1 MNGRPERVLI
11 VDDEEHVCALFQR
24 ILQKEGYEVEC
35 APNGEDGLAHLARQ
49 PFDLVITDLKMPG
62 LDGMEL
68 LKRGRDQC
76 PDASFV
82 MLTAFGTVQTAVE
95 AMKQGA
101 YDYLV
106 KPVDKDE
113 ITMVAAKALELQ
125 RLTREVARLRS
136 QLDLSLDF
144 DQIVGQSKSMKAV
157 FRLMK
162 MVADSNAT
170 ILIQGESGTG
180 KELIARAIHRASRRK
195 ERRFVAVNC
204 ASVPESLLES
214 ELFGYVRGAFTGAA
228 ADKKGLFE
236 EAHEGTLL
244 LDEIGDTSTAFQSA
258 LLRVLQ
264 ESEIRPVGSNKTV
277 KVDVRVIVAT
287 NKDLKREVERKTFR
301 EDLFYRLSVVPIAL
315 PPLRSRR
322 DDIPLLAAHF
332 IEKYSRAYSVEPKR
346 LAPTS
351 LRLLLDHSWPGNV
364 RELEN
369 VIERAVLINPGAE
382 IAPDSLFPSALS
394 LLDENR
400 SFTSLNETMRG
411 ARELME
417 REKIAEALQRTS
429 GNRSHAA
436 KLLGISRS
444 ALYNKIKSLRL
455 TN

>member
-1 MNGRPERVLI
+1 MSAPRERILI
-11 VDDEEHVCALFQR
+11 VDDEENVCALFKR
-24 ILQKEGYEVEC
+24 VLAKDGYDVEY
-35 APNGEDGLAHLARQ
+35 AATGEEGLALLEQR

-62 LDGMEL
+62 MDGMEL
-68 LKRGRDQC
+68 LTRGKAAR
-76 PDASFV
+76 PATTFI
-82 MLTAFGTVQTAVE
+82 MLTAFGTVQSAVE

-113 ITMVAAKALELQ
+113 IKIVAAKALELQ
-125 RLTREVARLRS
+125 RLSREVERLRS
-136 QLDLSLDF
+136 QLDLELDF
-144 DQIVGQSKSMKAV
+144 EQIVGQSKAMKAV

-170 ILIQGESGTG
+170 ILLQGESGTG
-180 KELIARAIHRASRRK
+180 KELVARAVHRHSRRR
-195 ERRFVAVNC
+195 ERPFVAVNC

-264 ESEIRPVGSNKTV
+264 ENEIRPVGSNKSV

-287 NKDLKREVERKTFR
+287 NKDLRKEVQRRTFR
-301 EDLFYRLSVVPIAL
+301 EDLFYRLSVVPIAI

-322 DDIPLLAAHF
+322 DDIPLLANHF
-332 IEKYSRAYSVEPKR
+332 IAKFSKAYGVEPKR
-346 LAPTS
+346 LAPAS

-369 VIERAVLINPGAE
+369 VIERAVLINPSEE
-382 IAPDSLFPSALS
+382 IAPDALFPSALIMEES
-394 LLDENR
+394 R
-400 SFTSLNETMRG
+400 AFTSLQDTMRG
-411 ARELME
+411 AREMME

-444 ALYNKIKSLRL
+444 ALYNKLKLLRFS
-455 TN
+455 N

>member
-1 MNGRPERVLI
+1 MNGPLERILI
-11 VDDEEHVCALFQR
+11 VDDEENVCLLFKR
-24 ILQKEGYEVEC
+24 ILDKEGYEVEC
-35 APNGEDGLAHLARQ
+35 AASGEDALAKLEHR

-62 LDGMEL
+62 MDGLEL
-68 LKRGRDQC
+68 LARGKAAR
-76 PDASFV
+76 PGTTFV
-82 MLTAFGTVQTAVE
+82 MLTAFGTVQSAVE

-113 ITMVAAKALELQ
+113 IKIVAAKALELQ
-125 RLTREVARLRS
+125 RLSREVERLRS
-136 QLDLSLDF
+136 QLDLELDF
-144 DQIVGQSKSMKAV
+144 EQIVGQSKAMKAV
-157 FRLMK
+157 FRLLK

-180 KELIARAIHRASRRK
+180 KELVARAVHRHSRRR
-195 ERRFVAVNC
+195 ERPFVAVNC
-204 ASVPESLLES
+204 ASVPETLLES

-264 ESEIRPVGSNKTV
+264 ENEIRPVGSNKSV

-287 NKDLKREVERKTFR
+287 NKDLKREVQRKAFR
-301 EDLFYRLSVVPIAL
+301 EDLFYRLSVVPIAI

-322 DDIPLLAAHF
+322 DDVPLLANHF
-332 IEKYSRAYSVEPKR
+332 IGKFSKAYGVEPKR
-346 LAPTS
+346 LAPAA

-369 VIERAVLINPGAE
+369 VIERAVLINPGLE
-382 IAPDSLFPSALS
+382 IQPDALFPSALMMEES
-394 LLDENR
+394 R
-400 SFTSLNETMRG
+400 SFTSLQDTMRN

-436 KLLGISRS
+436 RLLGISRS
-444 ALYNKIKSLRL
+444 ALYNKLKTHRL
-455 TN
+455 AN